1 MERGL
6 GPGSEKHHGACGHAV
21 LSGRVWCGRP
31 AGHREVGHTLQG
43 GWTRAELRSQKW
55 LYRGQMELSPELP
68 KAALCGIPQ
77 WSRGARRPDGALT
90 FAPLR
95 VSTAANVRCH
105 TGPHTGAC
113 HAAAIRPASEGQFL
127 KWIFLPTTWQ
137 SLDIKYRD
145 VCWKLFIPSWF
156 DAQPSRDGFN
166 SHWSSSIT
174 NSVLCFRDRTGAALR
189 REGTRR
195 KMEGAGGVARLW
207 PQEHAKGSVRAIRQ
221 RSQKT
226 MNKSTLEAQ
235 RVMSAYAATCRDC
248 SLRSGRL
255 DTDVTARYIEPGLRG
270 ICTIFR

>member
-6 GPGSEKHHGACGHAV
+6 GPLQRSTTERVGVRSLLEGCGV
-21 LSGRVWCGRP
+21 DGLQD
-31 AGHREVGHTLQG
+31 REVGHTLQG
-43 GWTRAELRSQKW
+43 GWTRAELGSQKW
-55 LYRGQMELSPELP
+55 LYQGQMELSPELP

-105 TGPHTGAC
+105 TGPHTGAR
-113 HAAAIRPASEGQFL
+113 HVAATRPASEGQFL
-127 KWIFLPTTWQ
+127 KWIFLQTTWQ

-189 REGTRR
+189 REGPDAKWKGQAVLPGCGHRSTRR
-195 KMEGAGGVARLW
+195 AVWEQLGRGAKRPWIKVPLRHSGWCPRLQLLVGIAPCVLDVW
-207 PQEHAKGSVRAIRQ
+207 IQM
-221 RSQKT
+221 SQ
-226 MNKSTLEAQ
+226 Q
-235 RVMSAYAATCRDC
+235 
-248 SLRSGRL
+248 
-255 DTDVTARYIEPGLRG
+255 DT
-270 ICTIFR
+270 